1 MVHTVFKTNNEAQAH
16 YILIERPAPQV
27 AEDAYVRNREY
38 DDLEDDIDEL
48 SLREGHHREQQR
60 TVQLME
66 VVEDYYP
73 CSALEL
79 PVREGRHLDYVCMYV
94 AS

>member
-1 MVHTVFKTNNEAQAH
+1 M
-16 YILIERPAPQV
+16 
-27 AEDAYVRNREY
+27 
-38 DDLEDDIDEL
+38 DEL
-48 SLREGHHREQQR
+48 SLGAGQQQ

-79 PVREGRHLDYVCMYV
+79 PVRKGKFSVSIHKCRLSAMCSCCMWT
-94 AS
+94 